1 MPPECV
7 KRAAEWLWNGSFS
20 GYGRLVRLQESQQ
33 YFAGTEVKNDE
44 KHYTGYAEKRKEC
57 GQMRLGVLA
66 NSYLDFSVMSRMNYL

>member
-1 MPPECV
+1 MLNV
-7 KRAAEWLWNGSFS
+7 QQS
-20 GYGRLVRLQESQQ
+20 GCGTARFLVTDDSCDYRKSQQ

-44 KHYTGYAEKRKEC
+44 KHYAGHAEKRKEC